1 MSKNKLL
8 KITEEGKFD
17 FSNIDFDEV
26 QKLDWFAFGDFLNE
40 LCREAFLAGLD
51 DAVTIKENEG

>member
-8 KITEEGKFD
+8 KITEDGKFD
-17 FSNIDFDEV
+17 FLFNFDEV
-26 QKLDWFAFGDFLNE
+26 QKLDWYAFGDFLNE

-51 DAVTIKENEG
+51 DAITIKESEG

>member
-26 QKLDWFAFGDFLNE
+26 QKLDWYAFGDFLNE

-51 DAVTIKENEG
+51 DAVTIKESEG